1 MGTPLPNSSKQV
13 SRSAKSG
20 ISLSPSPWK
29 IWARSSLS
37 IRQKSEKKNGSI
49 RPWRT
54 AFSRQKEAAVEPSR
68 IFASGAEAF
77 PGPGPAH
84 ALPDLGYRVL
94 VVGLPVFR
102 RRDRSSGNQPD
113 LPSAGLVSLPE
124 CVLCFGSD
132 PNYDFPDRRGG
143 LVLSLYPLGR
153 SNHPGSTALCA
164 YYRGNHQRPLYIWS
178 GDKRG
183 FCPLRLAKSV
193 ADRDRITKNDPRWL
207 KTNGGLLVF

>member
-68 IFASGAEAF
+68 IFPSGPRTVQRVSPRLGQKEKLTALNISAIATCSSHVQPSKKNLGLAVCATFSGEIVLAISATAVWSIATI
-77 PGPGPAH
+77 PA
-84 ALPDLGYRVL
+84 LRSGL
-94 VVGLPVFR
+94 VELNTQ
-102 RRDRSSGNQPD
+102 SGSITLS
-113 LPSAGLVSLPE
+113 LPSVSVFVKIIPLSFFVTLVKYKE
-124 CVLCFGSD
+124 NQV
-132 PNYDFPDRRGG
+132 REE
-143 LVLSLYPLGR
+143 
-153 SNHPGSTALCA
+153 
-164 YYRGNHQRPLYIWS
+164 
-178 GDKRG
+178 
-183 FCPLRLAKSV
+183 
-193 ADRDRITKNDPRWL
+193 
-207 KTNGGLLVF
+207 